1 MFGKET
7 EANLCWVNM
16 SIVNTTPTVRLHHND
31 SYNMER
37 ERGDFGVRGSHGWW
51 CRGRWWQM
59 DIHPPCLCPL
69 EELPRGK
76 MHWRREAEAKPLWR
90 GSCQALPV
98 MRGNAYK
105 CASWPPP
112 SDSPSHTCTHTH
124 THQTQAG
131 NRTFFLLS
139 PFYSFCLAVVESD
152 SQSLNNS
159 SNSPHRYVRN
169 GTFKSM
175 YLAVCLSCMTRMCS
189 HDKGFT
195 LLRSTGSG
203 FEETKSR
210 SLRTMVV
217 VSCSSHH
224 IEEVLQLAFSAI
236 STLARWRLMSFT
248 DNTEWDCG
256 GR

>member
-1 MFGKET
+1 MFRKET
-7 EANLCWVNM
+7 EAKLCLVNM
-16 SIVNTTPTVRLHHND
+16 SIVNTTSTVRLHHND

-37 ERGDFGVRGSHGWW
+37 ERGDFGVRGSHGLW
-51 CRGRWWQM
+51 CWGRWWQM

-105 CASWPPP
+105 CASWPTPP
-112 SDSPSHTCTHTH
+112 WLPLTHTRTHTH
-124 THQTQAG
+124 T
-131 NRTFFLLS
+131 NSNWESDLFSPFSLLFLL
-139 PFYSFCLAVVESD
+139 FD
-152 SQSLNNS
+152 SRKWFSILWTT
-159 SNSPHRYVRN
+159 PHRYMRN

-175 YLAVCLSCMTRMCS
+175 YSAVCLSCMTRMCS

-195 LLRSTGSG
+195 LLQVQGSKKQNHDPYEPW
-203 FEETKSR
+203 F
-210 SLRTMVV
+210 VI
-217 VSCSSHH
+217 SCSSHH

-236 STLARWRLMSFT
+236 STLARWRLVSFT
-248 DNTEWDCG
+248 DNTERDCG